1 MDGILV
7 VDEKGKILSFNQRFV
22 DMWGVPRA
30 TVELR
35 QDEPVLRL
43 ITDKMA
49 NPEEFV
55 CKVKHLYEAKGET
68 CIDEI
73 FLKDGRAF
81 ERYTVP
87 MLGAE
92 ERYFGRVWYFRDI
105 TERKRAEDDLK
116 RQARELAAGL
126 IEARESHKLLM
137 GMLDENNKIRERVA
151 QSEEMFRNIFDDAGD
166 GILITDLE
174 SKKFFMC
181 NKAICRMLGFTREE
195 IQALSVADVHP
206 EKDLQHIIGEME
218 KQRQVDTGAR
228 TLGNNIAMK
237 RKDGTIVYVDISSTT
252 INILGKRYAIGLFHD
267 LSEHREIEDLK
278 KVDKLKK
285 DFISNMSHE
294 LRTPLNA
301 VIGFS
306 EVLVDQKF
314 GALNET
320 QKDYLNDILE
330 SGRFLLSL
338 INDIL
343 DLAKIESG
351 KMELAA
357 TEFSLRELLEH
368 SLIFVKEKA
377 LKHSIELSLE
387 IDEKVGRIRADER
400 KVRQIVFNLLSNA
413 VKFTPNGGK
422 VGIKARIDGLSAQV
436 TVWDTGIGI
445 TQEDLPKLFMPFT
458 QLESPLAKKYEG
470 TGLGLSLTKELVELH
485 KGKIFVQSQGLGH
498 GASFI
503 FSLPVGVME

>member
-1 MDGILV
+1 M
-7 VDEKGKILSFNQRFV
+7 
-22 DMWGVPRA
+22 
-30 TVELR
+30 
-35 QDEPVLRL
+35 
-43 ITDKMA
+43 
-49 NPEEFV
+49 
-55 CKVKHLYEAKGET
+55 
-68 CIDEI
+68 
-73 FLKDGRAF
+73 
-81 ERYTVP
+81 
-87 MLGAE
+87 
-92 ERYFGRVWYFRDI
+92 
-105 TERKRAEDDLK
+105 
-116 RQARELAAGL
+116 
-126 IEARESHKLLM
+126 
-137 GMLDENNKIRERVA
+137 
-151 QSEEMFRNIFDDAGD
+151 
-166 GILITDLE
+166 
-174 SKKFFMC
+174 
-181 NKAICRMLGFTREE
+181 
-195 IQALSVADVHP
+195 
-206 EKDLQHIIGEME
+206 
-218 KQRQVDTGAR
+218 
-228 TLGNNIAMK
+228 
-237 RKDGTIVYVDISSTT
+237 
-252 INILGKRYAIGLFHD
+252 
-267 LSEHREIEDLK
+267 
-278 KVDKLKK
+278 
-285 DFISNMSHE
+285 
-294 LRTPLNA
+294 
-301 VIGFS
+301 
-306 EVLVDQKF
+306 
-314 GALNET
+314 
-320 QKDYLNDILE
+320 
-330 SGRFLLSL
+330 SL